1 MEPNGITFENLPA
14 AVERLLCEMVELKL
28 LLGKLTPP
36 NRERRLP
43 IEIDEA
49 CGIVRKAKST
59 MYALVRRGLIPCYK
73 VGKRL
78 YFYEDELL
86 NWIAGGQRKTV
97 FQTKESIEISMQTGI
112 KNKPKRTKFG

>member
-14 AVERLLCEMVELKL
+14 AVERLLCEMAEMKS
-28 LLGKLTPP
+28 LLGQLTPSDC
-36 NRERRLP
+36 ERRLP

-86 NWIAGGQRKTV
+86 AWIAGGQRKTIA
-97 FQTKESIEISMQTGI
+97 QTKEEIEAQMSAGI
-112 KNKPKRTKFG
+112 KHKPAGRKW

>member
-28 LLGKLTPP
+28 LLGRLTPP
-36 NRERRLP
+36 DRERRLP

-59 MYALVRRGLIPCYK
+59 VYALVRRGLIPCYK

-86 NWIAGGQRKTV
+86 NWIAGGQRKTIAI
-97 FQTKESIEISMQTGI
+97 TKADIKSEMIKNI
-112 KNKPKRTKFG
+112 KNKPKNKFAL

>member
-1 MEPNGITFENLPA
+1 MEQNRITFENLPA
-14 AVERLLCEMVELKL
+14 AVEQLLREMAEMKSLI
-28 LLGKLTPP
+28 GKLVPCAP
-36 NRERRLP
+36 EQRRP

-49 CGIVRKAKST
+49 CVIVHKAKLT

-86 NWIAGGQRKTV
+86 AWIASGQRKTIA
-97 FQTKESIEISMQTGI
+97 QTKESIELQMQIGI
-112 KNKPKRTKFG
+112 KNKPKGAKFR

>member
-1 MEPNGITFENLPA
+1 MESNKLSFEHLPA
-14 AVERLLCEMVELKL
+14 AVERLLREMAEMKS
-28 LLGKLTPP
+28 LLGRLTPP

-86 NWIAGGQRKTV
+86 AWIVGGQRKTIA
-97 FQTKESIEISMQTGI
+97 QTKESIEAQMSVGI
-112 KNKPKRTKFG
+112 KHRPAARR

>member
-1 MEPNGITFENLPA
+1 MEQNDITFEKLPA
-14 AVERLLCEMVELKL
+14 AVEQLLREMVELKSL
-28 LLGKLTPP
+28 IGKLVPCAP
-36 NRERRLP
+36 ERRRP

-59 MYALVRRGLIPCYK
+59 IYALVRRGLIPCYK

-86 NWIAGGQRKTV
+86 AWIASGQRKTV
-97 FQTKESIEISMQTGI
+97 AQTKEEIEAQMSAGI
-112 KNKPKRTKFG
+112 KHRPTVRRW

>member
-1 MEPNGITFENLPA
+1 MEQNGLTFEKLPA
-14 AVERLLCEMVELKL
+14 AVEQLLREMAEMKSLI
-28 LLGKLTPP
+28 GKLVPCAP
-36 NRERRLP
+36 ERRRP

-86 NWIAGGQRKTV
+86 AWIASGQRKTV
-97 FQTKESIEISMQTGI
+97 AQTKEEIEAQMSAGI
-112 KNKPKRTKFG
+112 KHRPAGRRW

>member
-14 AVERLLCEMVELKL
+14 AVERLLREMVELKS
-28 LLGKLTPP
+28 LLGRLTPP
-36 NRERRLP
+36 DRERRLP

-86 NWIAGGQRKTV
+86 NWIACGQRKTIA
-97 FQTKESIEISMQTGI
+97 QTKEEIETQMSASIRHR
-112 KNKPKRTKFG
+112 PKRRG